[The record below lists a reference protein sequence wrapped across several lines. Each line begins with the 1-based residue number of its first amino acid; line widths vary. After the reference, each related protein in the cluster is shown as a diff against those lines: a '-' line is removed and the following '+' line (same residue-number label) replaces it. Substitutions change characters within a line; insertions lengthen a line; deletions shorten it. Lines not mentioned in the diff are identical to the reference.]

1 MYKFLFYELF
11 DIFQFEFFRD
21 DVIDYQIRDFDK
33 QLLPN
38 TLFTSAKYNEL
49 FTSTKAQLNNEQQNF
64 IDAVHDG
71 ANKARYF
78 ITAKTIQE
86 FKYATKLP
94 VGRCFFLTGEGGAG
108 KTFTLNVGLP

>member
-1 MYKFLFYELF
+1 MYKFLFSELF

-21 DVIDYQIRDFDK
+21 DVINYQIRDFDK

-38 TLFTSAKYNEL
+38 TLFTNAKYTEI
-49 FTSTKAQLNNEQQNF
+49 FASTKAKLNNEQQTF
-64 IDAVHDG
+64 IDAVHAA
-71 ANKARYF
+71 ANKARYL
-78 ITAKTIQE
+78 INAKTRQE
-86 FKYATKLP
+86 FNDAIQLP